1 MQTPAAIYT
10 ETHILLVFIAL
21 AGMVGLLGSVVLVLR
36 PDWLV
41 VLGKYANRWISTR
54 KYERAVERT
63 INFDRWFY
71 RHARI
76 GGMLLL
82 LGACGIVLYFA
93 AYFDKAG
100 LAAVLSSGNARA
112 LREID
117 RLLDGFVFLAL
128 AGGVFAAM
136 VSLFLLLRPS
146 LLRDFE
152 QDANRWISTRRAL
165 LPLEIVHG
173 ELDDYVLR
181 HYRVVGV
188 LLLLA
193 GLSMLGI
200 SICGL
205 R

>member
-1 MQTPAAIYT
+1 MKVPTGYT
-10 ETHILLVFIAL
+10 EMHILLAFLAL
-21 AGMVGLLGSVVLVLR
+21 AGMVGLLGSAVLVLR

-54 KYERAVERT
+54 KYERALERAV
-63 INFDRWFY
+63 NFDRWFY

-82 LGACGIVLYFA
+82 SGACGIILYFA
-93 AYFDKAG
+93 VYFDKAG
-100 LAAVLSSGNARA
+100 LAVNLSSGNVGA

-117 RLLDGFVFLAL
+117 RLLDGFVLLAL
-128 AGGVFAAM
+128 AGGIFAAM
-136 VSLFLLLRPS
+136 TSLFLLLRPS

-165 LPLEIVHG
+165 FPLEVVHG

-193 GLSMLGI
+193 SLCIFGMLVYW
-200 SICGL
+200 L
-205 R
+205 H